1 MQTFEGVFKFLLS
14 ECDLATRI
22 ENGKAKVEDWFADNG
37 KIGNIVVI
45 GGLVVAFVVYSAWQQ
60 RNGRAVTQ
68 APAKPKKVQ

>member
-1 MQTFEGVFKFLLS
+1 MNQW
-14 ECDLATRI
+14 I
-22 ENGKAKVEDWFADNG
+22 ADNAL
-37 KIGNIVVI
+37 IGNIVVI

>member
-1 MQTFEGVFKFLLS
+1 MSCPYIPLRQF
-14 ECDLATRI
+14 RI
-22 ENGKAKVEDWFADNG
+22 GDAKVNQWIADNAL
-37 KIGNIVVI
+37 IGNIVVI